1 MKRYTRKLHKKHKQ
15 FIKTARK
22 TNKRGG
28 RRTNKKCEDFCKND
42 FLPNRRLISQK
53 RARDN
58 NEVYIERT
66 PKEHKFAFKTCKNV
80 YCNKGCKN
88 KFTDTGFYKD
98 ISNDF
103 NNNYNNYQINK
114 LKEKGA
120 LSGCRIDEKYVDN
133 YL

>member
-1 MKRYTRKLHKKHKQ
+1 MKKYTRKLHKKHKQ
-15 FIKTARK
+15 FIKK
-22 TNKRGG
+22 GG
-28 RRTNKKCEDFCKND
+28 KSNKKCEDFCKND
-42 FLPNRRLISQK
+42 FVPNRRLISQK

-58 NEVYIERT
+58 NETYIERT
-66 PKEHKFAFKTCKNV
+66 PKEYKFALKTCKKV

-103 NNNYNNYQINK
+103 KDNYNNYQINK

-120 LSGCRIDEKYVDN
+120 LSGCMKDEKYANN